1 MSLPSYGWVCPCT
14 VWLNPLFVQVRFF
27 LIIMRRNSQGK
38 VPDIFCLPPM
48 TFSQMLQYFAL
59 LVVLSSSGDVVK
71 AGRRSGKV
79 FIYSGHPGDKGAA
92 KANTALMTRMLQQ
105 LGTGETLHVPN
116 DTFWMTGGLRAV
128 DLARD
133 VTIVLDGTLSFL
145 PGREG
150 WPTKNCSDGHHNP
163 LQPVKDGTC
172 VQEAF
177 FIANVSGLSLTS
189 SEGMAGTLFGSGE
202 SWWGY
207 LSYLKHGED
216 RPRLLSIV
224 NGTSM
229 LVERWRFEQS
239 ACWTFTAFDVLD
251 LEIRHCFISNRV
263 SKTDDWHD
271 VWNLDAFNTDGF
283 DVAGKNIHIHDSEVW
298 NQDDCFTIQPL
309 DDTAT
314 NAKCTE
320 NVLVENVN
328 ASGLGLTVGAI
339 HPSRGHT
346 CIRNITFRH
355 ARMHHTFK
363 GIYIKS
369 GSSFDPKASGEITNI
384 LYDDI
389 VMDTP
394 SQVPIWIGPAQ
405 EADSKGACSLLW
417 PKLSNYCPPPPPTVA
432 WTNITLRNIQVL
444 NAKQSPGVVLGNP
457 AQPMQGLLFDNVVF
471 SPADSSKGPWG
482 DKFYYCEGVGAGA
495 AVNGSFPVPPC
506 FDARPDVVI

>member
-1 MSLPSYGWVCPCT
+1 MMFLGTLKYCP
-14 VWLNPLFVQVRFF
+14 
-27 LIIMRRNSQGK
+27 
-38 VPDIFCLPPM
+38 
-48 TFSQMLQYFAL
+48 L
-59 LVVLSSSGDVVK
+59 LAVLVSSGDIVK
-71 AGRRSGKV
+71 TSRRSGHV
-79 FIYSGHPGDKGAA
+79 LTYSGEPLDKTAA
-92 KANTALMTRMLQQ
+92 EANTALMTSMLQK
-105 LGTGETLHVPN
+105 LGSGDTLHVPN
-116 DTFWMTGGLRAV
+116 DTFWMAGGLHAV

-133 VTIVLDGTLSFL
+133 VTIILDGTLSFL
-145 PGREG
+145 PGRRG
-150 WPTKNCSDGHHNP
+150 WPTKNCSDGPHNP
-163 LQPVKDGTC
+163 LQPVKNGTC

-177 FIANVSGLSLTS
+177 FIANVSGLRLTS
-189 SEGMAGTLFGSGE
+189 SEGMAGTLYGSGD

-207 LSYLKHGED
+207 LAYLMHGED

-224 NGTSM
+224 NATDV
-229 LVERWRFEQS
+229 LIERWRFEQS
-239 ACWTFTAFDVLD
+239 PYWTFTAFDVLD
-251 LEIRHCFISNRV
+251 LEISHCFISSRV
-263 SKTDDWHD
+263 STKDDWHD

-283 DVAGKNIHIHDSEVW
+283 DVAGKNIYIHDSEVW

-309 DDTAT
+309 DNTAT

-369 GSSFDPKASGEITNI
+369 GSSFDPSASGEITNI
-384 LYDDI
+384 LYEDI

-394 SQVPIWIGPAQ
+394 SQVSIWIGPAQ

-417 PKLSNYCPPPPPTVA
+417 PKLSSYCPPPPTTIS

-444 NAKQSPGVVLGNP
+444 NAEQSPGVVLGNP
-457 AQPMQGLLFDNVVF
+457 ARPMEGIVFDNVVF

-482 DKFYYCEGVGAGA
+482 DKFYHCEGVSAGA
-495 AVNGSFPVPPC
+495 AINGTFPAPLC
-506 FDARPDVVI
+506 FKTKLDVVI